1 MKAFLGGIQTLPRDV
16 KLFILFNL
24 LANIGFGVF
33 QLVFNLY
40 LIQLDFREDY
50 IGAFNSVQTVFMA
63 LAGVTLGFTI
73 GKLGLWHGLVFGMA
87 IFFVSSYAVAVVEK
101 PVGLLALS
109 ALYGFGLCYLFNF
122 TMPFILEFCPPQERP
137 RVAAITFSM
146 VSLAITVG
154 SLLGGFLPSI
164 IHDLSGDIGDP
175 SVTAYRATLII
186 GTTIAAFGLFP
197 LMMMGEARRS
207 RAAQDLAKTLTDET
221 PTERTQ
227 VRRDLTVFV
236 GAAGLM
242 SLGVGLVVPFYNV
255 FLTTL
260 GADSEQVGYVFAFGS
275 LCAAIIGLSAPWV
288 ARRFGSLNSVLVL
301 RLGMLP
307 CYFLLIFFPVYGL
320 AIVAHAV
327 RLTCINMNWPI
338 DSTFMGEMLPR
349 RARATAFGWRSAAW
363 NFGSAIS
370 ALIGGWIIVRW
381 GYSPTFAGM
390 IVFTALSAIVFT
402 SYFRRH
408 PRVRSGELDKR
419 TPRKQPEAESVAV

>member
-1 MKAFLGGIQTLPRDV
+1 MSAFINGIQKLPHDV

-24 LANIGFGVF
+24 FANIGFGVF

-40 LIQLDFREDY
+40 LIELNFREDY

-73 GKLGLWHGLVFGMA
+73 GKLGLWHGLVFGMI
-87 IFFVSSYAVAVVEK
+87 IFFISSYAVALVEQ
-101 PVGLLALS
+101 PLALLALS
-109 ALYGFGLCYLFNF
+109 ATFGFGLCYLFNF
-122 TMPFILEFCPPQERP
+122 TMPFILEFCPPADRP

-154 SLLGGFLPSI
+154 SLVGGFMPKV
-164 IHDLSGDIGDP
+164 IHDFKGDVGDP
-175 SVTAYRATLII
+175 SVAAYRATLMI
-186 GTTIAAFGLFP
+186 GTTIAALGLVP
-197 LMMMGEARRS
+197 LMFMGEARRS
-207 RAAQDLAKTLTDET
+207 RAAQDLAKALTDES
-221 PTERTQ
+221 PTERLQ
-227 VRRDLTVFV
+227 VRRDLSVFV
-236 GAAGLM
+236 GTAGLM

-260 GADSEQVGYVFAFGS
+260 GANSEQIGFVFAFGS
-275 LCAAIIGLSAPWV
+275 LCAAIIGLLAPWV

-307 CYFLLIFFPVYGL
+307 CYFLLIFFPIYGL

-370 ALIGGWIIVRW
+370 ALIGGWVIVKW
-381 GYSPTFAGM
+381 GYNPTFVGM
-390 IVFTALSAIVFT
+390 IVFTALSAIFFT
-402 SYFRRH
+402 AYFRRH

-419 TPRKQPEAESVAV
+419 TPRKQTETERVAV

>member
-1 MKAFLGGIQTLPRDV
+1 MKPILAGVMSLPRDV

-24 LANIGFGVF
+24 LANVGFGVF

-40 LIQLDFREDY
+40 LVELDFREDY

-63 LAGVTLGFTI
+63 LAGVTLGFMI
-73 GKLGLWHGLVFGMA
+73 GKLGIWRGLLSGMI
-87 IFFVSSYAVAVVEK
+87 IFFAASYAVALVEQ
-101 PVGLLALS
+101 PIALLALS
-109 ALYGFGLCYLFNF
+109 AAFGFGLCYLFNF
-122 TMPFILEFCPPQERP
+122 TMPFILEFCPPSERP

-154 SLLGGFLPSI
+154 SLLGGFLPKI
-164 IHDLSGDIGDP
+164 IHDLNGDVGDP

-186 GTTIAAFGLFP
+186 GTTIAAMGLIP
-197 LMMMGEARRS
+197 LFMMGEARRS
-207 RAAQDLAKTLTDET
+207 RAAQDLAKAMIEES
-221 PTERTQ
+221 PSERKQ
-227 VRRDLTVFV
+227 VRSDLTVFV

-275 LCAAIIGLSAPWV
+275 GCAAIIGLLAPWV
-288 ARRFGSLNSVLVL
+288 ARRFGSLNSVLAL

-307 CYFLLIFFPVYGL
+307 AYALLIFFPVYGL
-320 AIVAHAV
+320 AILAHAI

-349 RARATAFGWRSAAW
+349 RARTLAFGWRSAAW

-370 ALIGGWIIVRW
+370 ALIGGWIIVKW

-390 IVFTALSAIVFT
+390 IVLTTFSALIYTA
-402 SYFRRH
+402 YFRRH
-408 PRVRSGELDKR
+408 PRVRSGELDPRPTAKR
-419 TPRKQPEAESVAV
+419 TEPESVTA